1 MNALAER
8 HRLVVAYPAQTAA
21 HNPSACWN
29 WFRPE
34 DQARGAGEPAII
46 AGLAEALAA
55 EFGVGPERTF
65 VAGLSA
71 GGAMAAVIAETYPE
85 RFAAVGVHS
94 GLARGAARDVA
105 SAFAAMRRAPSAAA
119 AETPRDHPRLIVLH
133 GDADATVHS
142 SNAAQVL
149 ARAAGGGALTERAR
163 VDRTDGRSAQR
174 TLVRGA
180 DGAVQAELWLIEGA
194 GHAWSGGSPTGTY
207 TDPSGPDASAEMVR
221 FFLQA

>member
-1 MNALAER
+1 
-8 HRLVVAYPAQTAA
+8 
-21 HNPSACWN
+21 
-29 WFRPE
+29 
-34 DQARGAGEPAII
+34 
-46 AGLAEALAA
+46 
-55 EFGVGPERTF
+55 
-65 VAGLSA
+65 
-71 GGAMAAVIAETYPE
+71 
-85 RFAAVGVHS
+85 
-94 GLARGAARDVA
+94 
-105 SAFAAMRRAPSAAA
+105 MRRAPSAAA

-149 ARAAGGGALTERAR
+149 ARAAGGGAGTERAR